1 MSLLRGYAAAALPA
15 VADRLFELNK
25 RSRHDVKL
33 LRRDLLQIAAGAV
46 FAPALAPAFALSA
59 RADDY
64 PSRPVRIIEGF
75 GGSGSPDLIARLMG
89 QWLSDRLHQPFV
101 VENRIGAGGNVA
113 TEAVVNAPPDGYT
126 MLAVTTAN
134 AINASLYEKLNFDF
148 LRDITPVAGVIR
160 FPMVLLVNPSFPT
173 KTLADF
179 IAYAK
184 ANPGKINIASPGVG
198 TPMHVAIELF
208 KLMGGIDIVHVPYRG
223 PAMAFTDLLGGQI
236 QAFIIT
242 LSTALGFI
250 KSGKLRA
257 LAVTGATRS
266 DVLPDVPSIS
276 EAVPGFDAAAWN
288 GQGVPKATPTAIV
301 DKLSLNITA
310 GLADPQLKERMKD
323 LGGEVVPMR
332 SAEFTSFIVAETAK
346 WAKVVKFSGAKAN

>member
-1 MSLLRGYAAAALPA
+1 
-15 VADRLFELNK
+15 
-25 RSRHDVKL
+25 VKL
-33 LRRDLLQIAAGAV
+33 LRRDFLQIAAAAVTAPV
-46 FAPALAPAFALSA
+46 FARMA

-75 GGSGSPDLIARLMG
+75 GGGGTPDLVSRLIG
-89 QWLSDRLHQPFV
+89 GWLADHLHQPFV
-101 VENRIGAGGNVA
+101 VENRTGAGGNVA
-113 TEAVVNAPPDGYT
+113 TQAVVSSPPDGYT

-134 AINASLYEKLNFDF
+134 AINASLYEKLDFDF

-160 FPMVLLVNPSFPT
+160 FPMVLLVNPSFPAA
-173 KTLADF
+173 TLAEF

-198 TPMHVAIELF
+198 TPMHVAIELL

-242 LSTALGFI
+242 ISTALGFI
-250 KSGKLRA
+250 KSGKVRA
-257 LAVTGATRS
+257 LAVTGAARS
-266 DVLPDVPSIS
+266 EILPELPSIS
-276 EAVPGFDAAAWN
+276 EALPGFDAAAWN
-288 GQGVPKATPTAIV
+288 GEGVPKATPSAIV
-301 DKLSLNITA
+301 DKLSLTVTA
-310 GLADPQLKERMKD
+310 GLADPQLKARIKD

-332 SAEFTSFIVAETAK
+332 SAEFTSFITAETAK

>member
-1 MSLLRGYAAAALPA
+1 M
-15 VADRLFELNK
+15 
-25 RSRHDVKL
+25 KL
-33 LRRDLLQIAAGAV
+33 LRRDFLQIAAAAVTAPV
-46 FAPALAPAFALSA
+46 FARMA

-75 GGSGSPDLIARLMG
+75 GGGGTPDLVSRLIG
-89 QWLSDRLHQPFV
+89 GWLADHLHQPFV
-101 VENRIGAGGNVA
+101 VENRTGAGGNVA
-113 TEAVVNAPPDGYT
+113 TQAVVSSPPDGYT

-134 AINASLYEKLNFDF
+134 AINASLYEKLDFDF

-160 FPMVLLVNPSFPT
+160 FPMVLLVNPSFPAA
-173 KTLADF
+173 TLAEF

-198 TPMHVAIELF
+198 TPMHVAIELL

-242 LSTALGFI
+242 ISTALGFI
-250 KSGKLRA
+250 KSGKVRA
-257 LAVTGATRS
+257 LAVTGAARS
-266 DVLPDVPSIS
+266 EILPELPSIS
-276 EAVPGFDAAAWN
+276 EALPGFDAAAWN
-288 GQGVPKATPTAIV
+288 GEGVPKATPSAIV
-301 DKLSLNITA
+301 DKLSLTVTA
-310 GLADPQLKERMKD
+310 GLADPQLKARIKD

-332 SAEFTSFIVAETAK
+332 SAEFTSFITAETAK